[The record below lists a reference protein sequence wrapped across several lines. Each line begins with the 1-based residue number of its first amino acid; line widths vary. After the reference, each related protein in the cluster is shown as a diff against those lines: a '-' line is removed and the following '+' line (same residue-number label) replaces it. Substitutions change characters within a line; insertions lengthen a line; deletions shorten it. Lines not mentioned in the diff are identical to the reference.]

1 MSSRAVYRTI
11 ILLNKDRNLLYGHA
25 ILWHLSEIDYT
36 TPSWKKK
43 NFSQI
48 DVFFKDIETNDF
60 ENQINDNKI
69 EITHNGSSFEVPLP
83 PDREKLFLEQKNDIE
98 EYNPFINLCTWAEYF
113 YSENYE
119 EHDVEFLQLNNSL
132 FSSIENQFNLPIVKH
147 PHLLGTFT
155 VFTPT
160 RLEEHFRGVDDE
172 KNVGYEIA
180 FTDYFLF
187 YQGANVKVEASS
199 NGVINVYEYKLD
211 GEKHTVQTGS
221 VPDSVITTV
230 NMEGEMIFRSSFGLV
245 KKISVRSSILST
257 KQIEHN
263 GEIITQTSIDESN
276 FDV

>member
-11 ILLNKDRNLLYGHA
+11 ILLNKDRKLLYGHS
-25 ILWHLSEIDYT
+25 ILWHLSGIDYT
-36 TPSWKKK
+36 IPSWKKK

-48 DVFFKDIETNDF
+48 DVFFKDIEKNDF
-60 ENQINDNKI
+60 ENEIKDNKL
-69 EITHNGSSFEVPLP
+69 EITHNGSSFEVPFP
-83 PDREKLFLEQKNDIE
+83 TDREKIFLEQKYDTE

-113 YSENYE
+113 YSENYGD
-119 EHDVEFLQLNNSL
+119 HDVEFLQLNNTL
-132 FSSIENQFNLPIVKH
+132 ISSIEDQFNLPISKH

-160 RLEEHFRGVDDE
+160 RLEEHFSGVDDAQ
-172 KNVGYEIA
+172 NVGYEIE

-199 NGVINVYEYKLD
+199 NGMINVYEYKLD
-211 GEKHTVQTGS
+211 GEKHTVQIGS

-230 NMEGEMIFRSSFGLV
+230 NVDGEIIFRSSFSLL
-245 KKISVRSSILST
+245 KKINIRSNILST
-257 KQIEHN
+257 KHIEHN
-263 GEIITQTSIDESN
+263 GEIITQTSIDESS